1 MPNALDLLKALRHRW
16 PLALA
21 LGLVCGGLAAGAAW
35 VALGAPE
42 YSAYALL
49 QVAETQPKIIF
60 KTDETRADFD
70 TYQKTQ
76 LALLK
81 SRPVLNV
88 ALRDEKVAKLKL
100 DQRHADPLVWLEKK
114 IQASYSGE
122 LLRISMSGPEPS
134 ELAILIN
141 AVTLAYL
148 EEIVNKDKTERRARH
163 ETLKRL
169 YTDFQGRLEAKRKE
183 LKTLAQQLGSSDRET
198 VQFAQELALE
208 RREIAKLELLDLD
221 RELQELRIQ
230 AAVRRESMARGNA
243 ASGKSAAPVDAMI
256 AEDEVI
262 RQYDAEIARWQERLQ
277 QHRQL
282 VRSPSDPAIR
292 NAQQAITQLQAGRK
306 DRESSLRAQL
316 GRRPRGRENLGA
328 GSGDLVAMEER
339 IRVLEELRHLIAKE
353 VESTEAKTQ
362 QMTQDTWMLEQVRDE
377 LEQID
382 AAATKVGAEVEAL
395 NVELEAPDRV
405 VWSEHA
411 QDPRLQEDKRPKM
424 AGMAGVG
431 AFGLALLGVALL
443 EYRARRIHSVNAI
456 VGELQLR
463 LVGALP
469 ALPARRGSASIAN
482 ASAEARWKS
491 TLLESVDAMRTLLL
505 RASTI
510 DDIRSVMIT
519 SAVAEEGKTSL
530 ASHLAT
536 SLARSGRRT
545 LLVDCDLRK
554 PDVHRLFDVVP
565 QPGLSELLRGEVD
578 LDAAI
583 HPSPAADLWI
593 LPAGSAD
600 DRAIQALAQAG
611 ARAIFERFRGR
622 YDFVVVDTAPVLP
635 VADALLVGQYV
646 DGAIYSVLRSASRI
660 PRVNAAADRLRSVGV
675 RILGAVM
682 TGVQGDTYGS
692 QYSYAYTYPGP
703 AASSTAE

>member
-1 MPNALDLLKALRHRW
+1 MN
-16 PLALA
+16 
-21 LGLVCGGLAAGAAW
+21 
-35 VALGAPE
+35 
-42 YSAYALL
+42 
-49 QVAETQPKIIF
+49 
-60 KTDETRADFD
+60 
-70 TYQKTQ
+70 
-76 LALLK
+76 
-81 SRPVLNV
+81 
-88 ALRDEKVAKLKL
+88 
-100 DQRHADPLVWLEKK
+100 
-114 IQASYSGE
+114 
-122 LLRISMSGPEPS
+122 GPEPS

-141 AVTLAYL
+141 AVTQAYL
-148 EEIVNKDKTERRARH
+148 DEVVNDEDTARRARH
-163 ETLKRL
+163 EKLKEI
-169 YTDFQGRLEAKRKE
+169 YTKFQVRLEEKRKD
-183 LKTLAQQLGSSDRET
+183 LKKLADQLGSSDRET
-198 VQFAQELALE
+198 VQFAQEIALE

-362 QMTQDTWMLEQVRDE
+362 QMRDE